1 MGTEKVAVVTGSNKG
16 IGLAI
21 VRGLCKQFNGTV
33 YLTARDEVRGR
44 EAVKSLEQ
52 EGLSPKFHQL
62 DTDSESS
69 IKKFREHIA
78 NNHGGI
84 DVLIN
89 NAAMAFKNS
98 ATEPFSY
105 QAETTLRVNF
115 FDTLNVCEELFP
127 LLRKHARVVHMS
139 SYAGHLTRINGKEPE
154 AGIIRSK
161 LSSPTLTKN
170 ELAGLVKSFLSLA
183 AEGKHFEAGW
193 PNTAYGVSKVAV
205 SALGRIQ
212 QREFDEKRPN
222 DDIVINNVHPGL
234 VDTDMTSHSG
244 PMTPDEGAQAP
255 LYAALLP
262 PCVKEPRGG
271 YIWMDKTTVDWIK
284 GPLPIKYF

>member
-1 MGTEKVAVVTGSNKG
+1 MGSEKIAVVTGSNKG

-33 YLTARDEVRGR
+33 YLTARDEVRGM
-44 EAVKSLEQ
+44 EAVKCLEQ
-52 EGLSPKFHQL
+52 EGLTPKFHQL

-69 IKKFREHIA
+69 IKIFRDHILK
-78 NNHGGI
+78 NHGGI
-84 DVLIN
+84 DVLVN

-105 QAETTLRVNF
+105 QANMTLRVNY
-115 FDTLNVCEELFP
+115 FDTLNVCDQLFP

-154 AGIIRSK
+154 AATLRSK
-161 LSSPTLTKN
+161 LSSPTLTTN
-170 ELAGLVKSFLSLA
+170 ELNDLVKSFLSLA
-183 AEGKHFEAGW
+183 AEGKHEEAGW
-193 PNTAYGVSKVAV
+193 PNTSYGVSKVAV

-222 DDIVINNVHPGL
+222 DDIVLNNVHPGL
-234 VDTDMTSHSG
+234 VDTDMTA
-244 PMTPDEGAQAP
+244 TLVQ
-255 LYAALLP
+255 
-262 PCVKEPRGG
+262 
-271 YIWMDKTTVDWIK
+271 
-284 GPLPIKYF
+284 